1 MHLIVIFGPGAVGKM
16 AVGLE
21 LQRLSGL
28 RLFHNHMS
36 LDLALKLFPFGTPS
50 FTRLV
55 TRIRTTVFEESAAS
69 GPPGLIF
76 TYVWALDQPGDKEFI
91 DDLERAFTDRG
102 AGVGYVELYATQ
114 EERLRRNV
122 TPLRLAEKLPK
133 RDLDHSR
140 RLLLDHDANYRLNS
154 DGDFFYPDRHLR
166 IDNTSLDP
174 TTVARQIMHRFDI
187 PAATSE
193 PR

>member
-1 MHLIVIFGPGAVGKM
+1 MHLVVIFGPGAVGKM

-36 LDLALKLFPFGTPS
+36 LDLALKLLPFGTPS

-55 TRIRTTVFEESAAS
+55 TRIRTTVFEEVAAS
-69 GPPGLIF
+69 AVPGMIF
-76 TYVWALDQPGDKEFI
+76 TYVWALNQPGDKEFI
-91 DDLERAFTDRG
+91 DDMARRFTDRG
-102 AGVGYVELYATQ
+102 ARVAYVELYATQ
-114 EERLRRNV
+114 EERLRRNA
-122 TPLRLAEKLPK
+122 TPLRLAEKHPK

-140 RLLLDHDANYRLNS
+140 KLLLDHDTNYRLNS
-154 DGDFFYPDRHLR
+154 AGDFFYPDRHLK

-174 TTVARQIMHRFDI
+174 TVVARQIMDHFDI
-187 PAATSE
+187 PAVAG
-193 PR
+193 